1 MQCPDCHFLFEEL
14 LDRCPQCGAVAGD
27 EMDAGASGDSVRW
40 PLQRALGDQYKLLS
54 VLGRGGMGVVYLARQ
69 AGLERLVGGEGAFAT
84 DRRIGEPGALSAGSA
99 DGCRPDASRHPPRL
113 RLW

>member
-14 LDRCPQCGAVAGD
+14 LDRCPQCGAAAGD

-69 AGLERLVGGEGAFAT
+69 AGLERLVAVKVLSPLIAASESREGQS
-84 DRRIGEPGALSAGSA
+84 GPGISCRPKRSSAGS
-99 DGCRPDASRHPPRL
+99 GK
-113 RLW
+113 